1 MTGFRKT
8 ADDNCRVRR
17 GEITLKQRVGLRI
30 RNLRKTAGLT
40 QDQLAGLIGMSVQ
53 MVQQVER
60 GVTAP
65 SFCTLEA
72 LSDALQAPPA
82 MMFPATV
89 SAKQSVA
96 EDNVVSAIMAG
107 AVRLT
112 KEDAEILLALAA
124 HLNERKR

>member
-8 ADDNCRVRR
+8 AADKCRVRR
-17 GEITLKQRVGLRI
+17 GEITLKQQVGLRI

-53 MVQQVER
+53 MIQQVER

-65 SFCTLEA
+65 SFYTLEA
-72 LSDALQAPPA
+72 LSDALKAPPA
-82 MMFPATV
+82 IMFPATV
-89 SAKQSVA
+89 SAQQSVA
-96 EDNVVSAIMAG
+96 EDNVVSAIIAN

-112 KEDAEILLALAA
+112 KEDAETLLALAV
-124 HLNERKR
+124 HLNERE